1 MICHQ
6 QDIDQIYLYVQDSY
20 EANIN
25 QLLINNQKSTSLK
38 HLNYSKLSLNT
49 GMIQMIFIKILKNTI
64 QIRNAKDWSEILGN
78 KKRNP
83 AVIELFTKGRKLNI
97 SLASIMKSYFAR
109 PKIIWLNSTHN
120 FILKIP
126 NKQELQQITL
136 IILQILILEALWIFT
151 KNILQKYILLWWC
164 YSCIW

>member
-6 QDIDQIYLYVQDSY
+6 QDIDQIYLYVQDSH

-64 QIRNAKDWSEILGN
+64 QIRNAKD
-78 KKRNP
+78 
-83 AVIELFTKGRKLNI
+83 
-97 SLASIMKSYFAR
+97 
-109 PKIIWLNSTHN
+109 
-120 FILKIP
+120 
-126 NKQELQQITL
+126 
-136 IILQILILEALWIFT
+136 
-151 KNILQKYILLWWC
+151 
-164 YSCIW
+164 